1 MGEWFLFAGEFVKY
15 HDLKDKDEL
24 IVYRDGV
31 GKLVRAFYF
40 EFFEFWRTRICFE
53 VPIMSREGGGALT
66 RMIKLGGIVKMQVIR
81 AQKWSSSASRTG
93 SGCGPYGYKGKSTGK
108 RSPKALTRS
117 NSAAARTD
125 VSSSSAQVRLV

>member
-31 GKLVRAFYF
+31 GKLVRAFFF

-53 VPIMSREGGGALT
+53 VPIMSREGGALT

>member
-31 GKLVRAFYF
+31 GKLVRAFFF

-53 VPIMSREGGGALT
+53 VPIMSREGGGL
-66 RMIKLGGIVKMQVIR
+66 
-81 AQKWSSSASRTG
+81 
-93 SGCGPYGYKGKSTGK
+93 
-108 RSPKALTRS
+108 
-117 NSAAARTD
+117 
-125 VSSSSAQVRLV
+125 

>member
-1 MGEWFLFAGEFVKY
+1 M
-15 HDLKDKDEL
+15 
-24 IVYRDGV
+24 
-31 GKLVRAFYF
+31 
-40 EFFEFWRTRICFE
+40 FE

-66 RMIKLGGIVKMQVIR
+66 RMLKLGGIVKMQVIR

-125 VSSSSAQVRLV
+125 MSSSSAQVWLV